1 MAVRSDTPLRHLLAA
16 IASPCCRLV
25 LTLSGPHPRSV
36 GGSLDLVILA
46 LRHDGLVEKID
57 LLLIDGGL
65 PVFGG
70 FVVLE
75 ALEYFDDDLVEQ
87 EFNQLPVRDHLMP
100 QLVGEQH
107 AVAEYGL
114 EKLSLRHTQ
123 VLVPLGEVL
132 VT

>member
-1 MAVRSDTPLRHLLAA
+1 M
-16 IASPCCRLV
+16 
-25 LTLSGPHPRSV
+25 TLSGPHPRSV